1 MKAFNII
8 SKVIEAGLL
17 AVLAMMIFVLLKN
30 CL

>member
-17 AVLAMMIFVLLKN
+17 AVLAMMIYSLIRIS
-30 CL
+30 